1 MKFALVNNHREEAQP
16 NLKGECPSCNSPM
29 IARCGERRIYHWAHL
44 GHRICDPWWENETDW
59 HRNWKNQ
66 FPTNWQEIVHH
77 AQDGER
83 HIADVKTSANWVIE
97 FQHSPIKSEEK
108 RSREHFYKH
117 LIWVVNGVRRER
129 DKGKFYKVLHENN
142 RDNRRW
148 PELQILFPEGA
159 LLRDWIDSS
168 VHVIFDFGEETLW
181 WLFPESYY
189 LNAYVLPISREKF
202 IDMHRNINVIGVCE
216 FDLIAQKFSAF
227 LEQSRS
233 PKPPS
238 PPQSQTDFF
247 RILTNS
253 MRRRGYRL

>member
-129 DKGKFYKVLHENN
+129 DKGGQNYKYSFPRAHYFAIGSTVQYTLF
-142 RDNRRW
+142 
-148 PELQILFPEGA
+148 LILA
-159 LLRDWIDSS
+159 KK
-168 VHVIFDFGEETLW
+168 HFGGC
-181 WLFPESYY
+181 F
-189 LNAYVLPISREKF
+189 
-202 IDMHRNINVIGVCE
+202 
-216 FDLIAQKFSAF
+216 QKA
-227 LEQSRS
+227 
-233 PKPPS
+233 
-238 PPQSQTDFF
+238 
-247 RILTNS
+247 II
-253 MRRRGYRL
+253 